1 MKIFTLKR
9 IFALFI
15 SLFAINS
22 YASSLPFDHIVFFGD
37 SLSDN
42 GNLYSMDFGLLPKSP
57 PYYKGRFSNGP
68 VWSEQVAANF
78 FGNNNIVASN
88 YAVGGETV
96 QYYSPPVSAL
106 PYDLSM
112 SFYEYLLR
120 NLHEDHSHTLFVIWI
135 GGNDYLAR
143 TIDDADQFTTDV
155 INTLHQNLEA
165 MISRGV
171 KYFVVMNL
179 PDLGKMPYAR
189 LAGMEDSL
197 TKLTNAHNTK
207 LETMVIQLRFAYP
220 DIKIHLYDVNTLF
233 SDLLAHTDTY
243 NQKYN
248 LHLSNLTEACWTGG
262 NTLNKLQD
270 SGEISQTLQLDFNK
284 LNKSTKINFAAM
296 ANGIK
301 NNPALNAA
309 YQVGQLH
316 DSGVVPC
323 SDPDA
328 YVFWDSVHPSAVTHT
343 VISAVMTDD
352 INENFSNN

>member
-15 SLFAINS
+15 SVFAINS

-68 VWSEQVAANF
+68 VWAEQVAANF
-78 FGNNNIVASN
+78 SGSNNIVSSN

-96 QYYSPPVSAL
+96 QYYSPPVSLL
-106 PYDLSM
+106 PYDLKM

-120 NLHEDHSHTLFVIWI
+120 NLHEDRSHTLFVVWI

-155 INTLHQNLEA
+155 INTLQKNLED
-165 MISRGV
+165 MIARGA

-189 LAGMEDSL
+189 LTGTEDSL
-197 TKLTNAHNTK
+197 TKLTIAHNAK
-207 LETMVIQLRFAYP
+207 LEDMVTKLRFANP
-220 DIKIHLYDVNTLF
+220 DIKIHLYDMNTLV
-233 SDLLAHTDTY
+233 SDVLAHIDTY

-248 LHLSNLTEACWTGG
+248 LHLGNLTEACWTGG

-270 SGEISQTLQLDFNK
+270 SDEISKSLQMDFSK
-284 LNKSTKINFAAM
+284 LNKTAKMNFTAM
-296 ANGIK
+296 ADGIK

-316 DSGVVPC
+316 ASGVVPC

-328 YVFWDSVHPSAVTHT
+328 YVFWDMVHPTTATHT
-343 VISAVMTDD
+343 IISAVMTDY
-352 INENFSNN
+352 INENFSS